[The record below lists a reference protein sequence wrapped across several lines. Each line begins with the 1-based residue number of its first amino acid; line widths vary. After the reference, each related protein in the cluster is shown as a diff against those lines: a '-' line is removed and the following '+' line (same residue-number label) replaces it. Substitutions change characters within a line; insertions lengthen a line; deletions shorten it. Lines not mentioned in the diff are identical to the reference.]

1 MVIGYPGSASAWGG
15 SHLASQ
21 ASNLVP
27 SAANGHF
34 SPVKT
39 ALTGAHK
46 NSKA

>member
-1 MVIGYPGSASAWGG
+1 MVIGYPGSASTWGG
-15 SHLASQ
+15 SQLVSQ

-27 SAANGHF
+27 SVTNGHT